1 MLLGR
6 KLKKAGVDL
15 SKHNIWDEPDA
26 ATFVRSVA
34 NGSETV
40 PTVVIGDRA
49 MVNPSAKQVLAALA
63 PS

>member
-6 KLKKAGVDL
+6 RLKKAGIPL
-15 SKHNIWDEPDA
+15 ARHNIWDEPDA

-34 NGSETV
+34 NGNETV

-49 MVNPSAKQVLAALA
+49 MVNPSAKQVIAALG
-63 PS
+63 SG